1 VKEWVTLKEAALLIS
16 DDLTK
21 PRPPWTISR
30 WIKAGRLDSLKIGP
44 SICVR
49 AADVL
54 RVEAELFK
62 KKHRLGD

>member
-1 VKEWVTLKEAALLIS
+1 MKEWVTLKEAGVLAERA
-16 DDLTK
+16 T
-21 PRPPWTISR
+21 WTISR
-30 WIKAGRLDSLKIGP
+30 WIKEGRLVSLKIGP

-62 KKHRLGD
+62 KTHRGWG